1 MELCRT
7 YGALEWGGVSFGDR
21 VTPCPALCRAYSTL
35 IRNIEIHY
43 SLFTIHYSLSS
54 PPYLE
59 KIAKLFCRFRNY
71 YYFCNHIITIYN
83 IVH

>member
-21 VTPCPALCRAYSTL
+21 IIPCPVLCRAYSTL

-43 SLFTIHYSLSS
+43 SLFIIHYSLFTIFLSLLIS
-54 PPYLE
+54 
-59 KIAKLFCRFRNY
+59 KKL
-71 YYFCNHIITIYN
+71 
-83 IVH
+83 

>member
-7 YGALEWGGVSFGDR
+7 YGALEWGGASFGDR
-21 VTPCPALCRAYSTL
+21 VTPCPVLCRAYSTL

-54 PPYLE
+54 PPPLSRKNCE
-59 KIAKLFCRFRNY
+59 IILQVQELLLFLQSHN
-71 YYFCNHIITIYN
+71 NN
-83 IVH
+83 L